1 MPPCYRM
8 DILMSAKTLLTLIA
22 LAAAVFLLQRC
33 AGDPHATALPFGTT
47 DLSSVEAQLAQL
59 PAEERQLVEDYVRR
73 SNGDV
78 LPAQFAD
85 PDEPYTA
92 RTFAEAIK
100 LQRAWVE
107 RMKVEAARADE
118 RQAERDA
125 KLAPLRAQVR
135 ATVVK
140 SEVVND
146 TPEAASGQPVF
157 DHSGKQPYFAV
168 TVRVQ
173 NLSDDTIVELQGSLQ
188 ARDRDSYLP
197 LDLCLVELGA
207 GRELRTGGTMEFPC
221 GRMNAGVST
230 QQRDFMQNPPGRF
243 KVVWEP
249 RKIRFASGRELVYRD

>member
-1 MPPCYRM
+1 
-8 DILMSAKTLLTLIA
+8 MSAKTLLTLIA
-22 LAAAVFLLQRC
+22 LAAAVFMLQRC
-33 AGDPHATALPFGTT
+33 ARDPLATALPFGTT
-47 DLSSVEAQLAQL
+47 DLSSVEAQLAEL
-59 PAEERQLVEDYVRR
+59 PADQRQLVEDYVRR

-85 PDEPYTA
+85 PDDPLTA

-107 RMKVEAARADE
+107 KMKVESAKADQ

-135 ATVVK
+135 ASVVK

-146 TPEAASGQPVF
+146 RPGAG
-157 DHSGKQPYFAV
+157 DGKPTFATNGNDPYFAV

-188 ARDRDSYLP
+188 ARDRDSFLP
-197 LDLCLVELGA
+197 LNLCYVELGPE
-207 GRELRTGGTMEFPC
+207 RELRTGGTLEFPC
-221 GRMNAGVST
+221 GRMNAGVSS

-249 RKIRFASGRELVYRD
+249 RKIRFASGRVLEYRD

>member
-1 MPPCYRM
+1 ME
-8 DILMSAKTLLTLIA
+8 ITMSAKTLLMLIA
-22 LAAAVFLLQRC
+22 LAAAVFMLQRC
-33 AGDPHATALPFGTT
+33 ASDPLATALPFGTT
-47 DLSSVEAQLAQL
+47 DLSSVEDQLAKL

-85 PDEPYTA
+85 PDDPLTA
-92 RTFAEAIK
+92 RTFAEAIR

-107 RMKVEAARADE
+107 KMKVESAKADQ

-125 KLAPLRAQVR
+125 KLAPLRALVR
-135 ATVVK
+135 ASVVK

-146 TPEAASGQPVF
+146 RGSASDGKPVF
-157 DHSGKQPYFAV
+157 TTGGDSPYFAV

-197 LDLCLVELGA
+197 LDLCFVELGA
-207 GRELRTGGTMEFPC
+207 ERELRTGGTLEFPC

-249 RKIRFASGRELVYRD
+249 RKIRFASGRVLEYRD